1 MKLAQNF
8 LRGKQ
13 KRKLRFML
21 SDKESERRERTRPQE
36 DYLNTFESVN
46 LTDSFSDDFQTRK
59 RELKAEEKKIL
70 SSSSPLN
77 IDVDRD
83 DWENKFSL

>member
-21 SDKESERRERTRPQE
+21 SDKESERRKPQE
-36 DYLNTFESVN
+36 DYVNTFESVN
-46 LTDSFSDDFQTRK
+46 LTDSFSEDFPTRK
-59 RELKAEEKKIL
+59 REIKAEEKKIL
-70 SSSSPLN
+70 SS
-77 IDVDRD
+77 
-83 DWENKFSL
+83 